1 LSERS
6 GENKCREERTQH
18 IFDTTQ
24 WSWKEF
30 RAETSIFQ
38 PFLKCWHHRDVGQ
51 TGHVDSTDVGT
62 PVAVQAAA
70 EAENPLAKS
79 SGALAP
85 LRVELFRDRWIASTV
100 SSLGTWM
107 QDTAGT
113 WLMTVLTTS
122 PLLIA
127 LMQTAASLP
136 VVVLGLLAGATAD
149 IFDRRRLLI
158 FWQTWMLAAVALLS
172 VLTFFDVI
180 SPWILLTLTFLLNIG
195 AAMNSPA
202 WQAIVPEVIPRAQ
215 LPDAVS
221 LNSAG
226 FNLAR
231 ALGPA
236 MGGLMVAL
244 FALATT
250 GAASV
255 FLLNSLS
262 FVGVILVLY
271 RWNRKPAFKSALPSE
286 RIQGSVRSGIRYL
299 RYAPMLQAA
308 FMRTLIFTLFVSA
321 VWALLAVVARNDM
334 RQGAMGYG
342 ILNGSMGFGAVIGA
356 TSLPRVRRILNADT
370 IIGTASGVFVATLA
384 VLALIKS
391 PWFIIPML
399 IAAGFAWTSAMST
412 LNLAVQVS
420 APAWVQAR
428 ALGAYQMIFA
438 GGMALGGV
446 IWGFIAEHVS
456 TSKSLLCASIGLA
469 ITLPFSLR
477 FHVLRGVQPDLSPH
491 RYTLPAPQLDS
502 QREDSEGPVRVSVD
516 YHIDPRDYA
525 GFAKAVHQLRDVRL
539 RDGAIRWGVYQDAA
553 DPGHINET
561 FVTES
566 WLEYLR
572 QRERFT
578 ASDRQVLERVWS
590 FHRGKEP
597 PRISHMFYAKEVG
610 DAQLTN

>member
-1 LSERS
+1 MNPTNTEQPPTETKLNGFEPLSV
-6 GENKCREERTQH
+6 
-18 IFDTTQ
+18 
-24 WSWKEF
+24 
-30 RAETSIFQ
+30 
-38 PFLKCWHHRDVGQ
+38 P
-51 TGHVDSTDVGT
+51 
-62 PVAVQAAA
+62 
-70 EAENPLAKS
+70 
-79 SGALAP
+79 
-85 LRVELFRDRWIASTV
+85 LFRDLWLASIV
-100 SSLGTWM
+100 SNLGGWM

-136 VVVLGLLAGATAD
+136 VVILGLLAGATAD
-149 IFDRRRLLI
+149 IYDRRRLLI
-158 FWQTWMLAAVALLS
+158 FWQAWMLSAVALLS
-172 VLTFFDVI
+172 VLTYFDII
-180 SPWILLTLTFLLNIG
+180 SPWILLILTFLLNIG
-195 AAMNSPA
+195 TAMNSPA

-236 MGGLMVAL
+236 LGGLAIAV
-244 FALATT
+244 FARATT

-271 RWNRKPAFKSALPSE
+271 RWHRNPLFKSALPSE
-286 RIQGSVRSGIRYL
+286 RIRGSVRAGIRYV

-308 FMRTLIFTLFVSA
+308 FVRTLLFTLFVSA
-321 VWALLAVVARNDM
+321 VWALLAIVAKRDLH
-334 RQGAMGYG
+334 QGAMGYG

-356 TSLPRVRRILNADT
+356 TLLPRVRRLLSADT
-370 IIGTASGVFVATLA
+370 IIAAATGVFVATLA
-384 VLALIKS
+384 ALALVHT
-391 PWFIIPML
+391 PLVVIPML
-399 IAAGFAWTSAMST
+399 IAGGFAWTSAMST

-420 APAWVQAR
+420 VPAWVQAR

-438 GGMALGGV
+438 GGMAVGSV
-446 IWGFIAEHVS
+446 IWGYIAEHVS
-456 TSKSLLCASIGLA
+456 TSKSLMCAAVGLA
-469 ITLPFSLR
+469 VTLPLSLR
-477 FHVLRGVQPDLSPH
+477 FHVLRGVQPDFSPH
-491 RYTLPAPQLDS
+491 LYSLPAPKLAFE
-502 QREDSEGPVRVSVD
+502 REESAGPVRVSID
-516 YHIDPRDYA
+516 YQIDPQDYA
-525 GFAKAVHQLRDVRL
+525 AFTHAIHQLRDVRL

-553 DPGHINET
+553 DPGHLNET

-578 ASDRQVLERVWS
+578 ASDLQIRDRVWS
-590 FHRGKEP
+590 FHQGPEP
-597 PRISHMFYAKEVG
+597 PRISHMFYAKEVTAG
-610 DAQLTN
+610 NAQPDPQLAI

>member
-1 LSERS
+1 MTTLKTDQVETPAKLSGFE
-6 GENKCREERTQH
+6 
-18 IFDTTQ
+18 
-24 WSWKEF
+24 
-30 RAETSIFQ
+30 
-38 PFLKCWHHRDVGQ
+38 
-51 TGHVDSTDVGT
+51 
-62 PVAVQAAA
+62 
-70 EAENPLAKS
+70 PL
-79 SGALAP
+79 GVP
-85 LRVELFRDRWIASTV
+85 LFRDLWLASIV
-100 SSLGTWM
+100 SNLGGWM

-136 VVVLGLLAGATAD
+136 VLLLGLLAGATAD

-158 FWQTWMLAAVALLS
+158 FWQAWMLAAVAFLS
-172 VLTFFDVI
+172 VLTFFDII
-180 SPWILLTLTFLLNIG
+180 SPWILLILTFLLNIG

-202 WQAIVPEVIPRAQ
+202 WQAIVPEVIPRPQ
-215 LPDAVS
+215 LPDAIS

-236 MGGLMVAL
+236 LGGLAIAL
-244 FALATT
+244 FSRATT

-271 RWNRKPAFKSALPSE
+271 RWQRNPPFKSALPSE
-286 RIQGSVRSGIRYL
+286 RIRGSMRSGIRYI

-308 FMRTLIFTLFVSA
+308 FVRTLMFTLFVSA
-321 VWALLAVVARNDM
+321 VWALLAVVARNDLH
-334 RQGAMGYG
+334 QGAMGYG

-356 TSLPRVRRILNADT
+356 TLLPRVRRKLSADV
-370 IIGTASGVFVATLA
+370 IIASATGVFVATLLI
-384 VLALIKS
+384 LALVKV
-391 PWFIIPML
+391 PLIIIVFL
-399 IAAGFAWTSAMST
+399 IAGGFAWTSAMST

-420 APAWVQAR
+420 VPSWVQAR
-428 ALGAYQMIFA
+428 ALGAYQMIFSA
-438 GGMALGGV
+438 GMALGGV

-456 TSKSLLCASIGLA
+456 TSKSLLCAAVGLA
-469 ITLPFSLR
+469 VTLPLSLR
-477 FHVLRGVQPDLSPH
+477 FHELRGVQPDLSPH
-491 RYTLPAPQLDS
+491 RYAFPAPELAS
-502 QREDSEGPVRVSVD
+502 EREDSEGPVRVSID
-516 YHIDPRDYA
+516 YHIDPKDYA
-525 GFAKAVHQLRDVRL
+525 AFTKAIHKLRDVRL
-539 RDGAIRWGVYQDAA
+539 RDGAIRWGAYQDAT
-553 DPGHINET
+553 DPAHINET

-578 ASDRQVLERVWS
+578 ASDRHIRDTVWG

-597 PRISHMFYAKEVG
+597 PRISHMFYAKEVSETQSK
-610 DAQLTN
+610 AARLTE

>member
-1 LSERS
+1 MTTLKTDQLETEKKLSGFEPL
-6 GENKCREERTQH
+6 
-18 IFDTTQ
+18 
-24 WSWKEF
+24 
-30 RAETSIFQ
+30 SI
-38 PFLKCWHHRDVGQ
+38 R
-51 TGHVDSTDVGT
+51 
-62 PVAVQAAA
+62 
-70 EAENPLAKS
+70 
-79 SGALAP
+79 
-85 LRVELFRDRWIASTV
+85 LFRDLWLASIV
-100 SSLGTWM
+100 SNLGGWM

-113 WLMTVLTTS
+113 WLMTVLTPS

-136 VVVLGLLAGATAD
+136 VVILGLLAGATAD

-158 FWQTWMLAAVALLS
+158 FWQAWMLVAVAFLS
-172 VLTFFDVI
+172 VLTFFDII
-180 SPWILLTLTFLLNIG
+180 SPWILLILTFLLNIG

-202 WQAIVPEVIPRAQ
+202 WQAIVPEVVPRAQ
-215 LPDAVS
+215 LPDAIS

-236 MGGLMVAL
+236 LGGLAIAL
-244 FALATT
+244 YVHATT

-255 FLLNSLS
+255 FFLNSLS

-271 RWNRKPAFKSALPSE
+271 RWQRNPPFKSALPAE
-286 RIQGSVRSGIRYL
+286 RIRGSFRAGIRYL

-321 VWALLAVVARNDM
+321 VWALLAVVARNDLH
-334 RQGAMGYG
+334 QGAMGYG

-356 TSLPRVRRILNADT
+356 TNLPRVRRMLSADA
-370 IIGTASGVFVATLA
+370 IIAWSTGVFVATLA
-384 VLALIKS
+384 VMALVKVPLI
-391 PWFIIPML
+391 IIPML
-399 IAAGFAWTSAMST
+399 IAGGFAWTSAMST

-420 APAWVQAR
+420 VPAWVQAR

-456 TSKSLLCASIGLA
+456 TSKSLMCASVGLA
-469 ITLPFSLR
+469 VTLPWSLR
-477 FHVLRGVQPDLSPH
+477 FHVLRGVQPDFSPH
-491 RYTLPAPQLDS
+491 RYALPAPQLS
-502 QREDSEGPVRVSVD
+502 SEREDSDGPVRVSID

-525 GFAKAVHQLRDVRL
+525 AFTKAIHQLRDVRL
-539 RDGAIRWGVYQDAA
+539 RDGAIRWGVYQDAT
-553 DPGHINET
+553 DPGHLNET

-578 ASDRQVLERVWS
+578 ASDLATRERVFS
-590 FHRGKEP
+590 FHRGSDP
-597 PRISHMFYAKEVG
+597 PRISHMFYAKEVSDPQAKPSLG
-610 DAQLTN
+610 D

>member
-1 LSERS
+1 MTTL
-6 GENKCREERTQH
+6 NTDQVKTEEKLNG
-18 IFDTTQ
+18 F
-24 WSWKEF
+24 E
-30 RAETSIFQ
+30 
-38 PFLKCWHHRDVGQ
+38 PLKV
-51 TGHVDSTDVGT
+51 
-62 PVAVQAAA
+62 P
-70 EAENPLAKS
+70 
-79 SGALAP
+79 
-85 LRVELFRDRWIASTV
+85 LFRDLWLASIV
-100 SSLGTWM
+100 SNLGGWM

-113 WLMTVLTTS
+113 WLMTVLTPS

-136 VVVLGLLAGATAD
+136 VVILGLLAGATAD

-158 FWQTWMLAAVALLS
+158 FWQAWMLTAVAILS
-172 VLTFFDVI
+172 VLTFFDII
-180 SPWILLTLTFLLNIG
+180 SPWILLILTFLLNIG
-195 AAMNSPA
+195 TAMNSPA

-236 MGGLMVAL
+236 LGGLAIAL
-244 FALATT
+244 YSRATT

-271 RWNRKPAFKSALPSE
+271 RWQRNPFFKSALPAE
-286 RIQGSVRSGIRYL
+286 RIRGSVRAGIRYL

-321 VWALLAVVARNDM
+321 VWALLAIVARRDLH
-334 RQGAMGYG
+334 QGAMGYG
-342 ILNGSMGFGAVIGA
+342 ILNGSMGCGAVIGA
-356 TSLPRVRRILNADT
+356 TLLPRVRRILSADA
-370 IIGTASGVFVATLA
+370 IIAVATGVFVATLA
-384 VLALIKS
+384 VLALVRMPLI
-391 PWFIIPML
+391 IIPML
-399 IAAGFAWTSAMST
+399 LAGGFAWTSAMST

-420 APAWVQAR
+420 GPAWVQAR

-456 TSKSLLCASIGLA
+456 TSKSLMCASVGLA
-469 ITLPFSLR
+469 VTLPLSLR
-477 FHVLRGVQPDLSPH
+477 FHVLRGVQPDFSPH
-491 RYTLPAPQLDS
+491 LYTLPPPKLAS
-502 QREDSEGPVRVSVD
+502 EREDSAGPVRVSID
-516 YHIDPRDYA
+516 YSIDPRDYA
-525 GFAKAVHQLRDVRL
+525 AFTKAVHQLRDVRL
-539 RDGAIRWGVYQDAA
+539 RDGAIRWGVYQDAT
-553 DPGHINET
+553 DPARINET

-566 WLEYLR
+566 WLEYMR

-578 ASDRQVLERVWS
+578 ASDRQIRDHVWS
-590 FHRGKEP
+590 FHRGSEP
-597 PRISHMFYAKEVG
+597 PRISHMFYAKEVSAPQSDP
-610 DAQLTN
+610 DARLTE

>member
-1 LSERS
+1 MTTLKTDQLETEKKLSGFE
-6 GENKCREERTQH
+6 
-18 IFDTTQ
+18 
-24 WSWKEF
+24 
-30 RAETSIFQ
+30 
-38 PFLKCWHHRDVGQ
+38 
-51 TGHVDSTDVGT
+51 
-62 PVAVQAAA
+62 
-70 EAENPLAKS
+70 PLAI
-79 SGALAP
+79 P
-85 LRVELFRDRWIASTV
+85 LFRDLWLASIV
-100 SSLGTWM
+100 SNLGGWM

-113 WLMTVLTTS
+113 WLMTVLTPS

-136 VVVLGLLAGATAD
+136 VVILGLLAGATAD

-158 FWQTWMLAAVALLS
+158 FWQAWMLVAVAFLS
-172 VLTFFDVI
+172 VLTFFDII
-180 SPWILLTLTFLLNIG
+180 SPWILLILTFLLNIG

-202 WQAIVPEVIPRAQ
+202 WQAIVPEVVPRAQ
-215 LPDAVS
+215 LPDAIS

-236 MGGLMVAL
+236 LGGLAIAL
-244 FALATT
+244 YAHATT

-271 RWNRKPAFKSALPSE
+271 RWQRNPPFKSALPAE
-286 RIQGSVRSGIRYL
+286 RIRGSVRAGIRYL

-321 VWALLAVVARNDM
+321 VWALLAVVARNDLH
-334 RQGAMGYG
+334 QGAMGYG

-356 TSLPRVRRILNADT
+356 TNLPRVRRVLTADA
-370 IIGTASGVFVATLA
+370 IIAWSTGVFVATLA
-384 VLALIKS
+384 VLALVKVPLI
-391 PWFIIPML
+391 IIPVL

-420 APAWVQAR
+420 VPAWVQAR

-446 IWGFIAEHVS
+446 IWGYIAEHVS
-456 TSKSLLCASIGLA
+456 TSKSLMCASVGLA
-469 ITLPFSLR
+469 VTLPLSLR
-477 FHVLRGVQPDLSPH
+477 FHVLRGVQPDFSPH
-491 RYTLPAPQLDS
+491 HYALPAPQLAS
-502 QREDSEGPVRVSVD
+502 EREDSEGPVRVSID
-516 YHIDPRDYA
+516 YHIDPSDYA
-525 GFAKAVHQLRDVRL
+525 AFTKAIHQLRDVRL
-539 RDGAIRWGVYQDAA
+539 RDGAIRWGVYQDAT
-553 DPGHINET
+553 DPGHLNET

-578 ASDRQVLERVWS
+578 ASDLAIRDRVWS
-590 FHRGKEP
+590 FHRGNEP
-597 PRISHMFYAKEVG
+597 PRISHMFYAKEVSDPQAKASLG
-610 DAQLTN
+610 D

>member
-1 LSERS
+1 M
-6 GENKCREERTQH
+6 
-18 IFDTTQ
+18 TT
-24 WSWKEF
+24 
-30 RAETSIFQ
+30 
-38 PFLKCWHHRDVGQ
+38 LK
-51 TGHVDSTDVGT
+51 TD
-62 PVAVQAAA
+62 
-70 EAENPLAKS
+70 PLGSPAKLH
-79 SGALAP
+79 GFEP
-85 LRVELFRDRWIASTV
+85 LGVPLFRDLWLASIV
-100 SSLGTWM
+100 SNLGGWM

-113 WLMTVLTTS
+113 WLMTVLTPS

-136 VVVLGLLAGATAD
+136 VVILGLLAGATAD

-158 FWQTWMLAAVALLS
+158 FWQAWMLTAVAILS
-172 VLTFFDVI
+172 VLTFFDII
-180 SPWILLTLTFLLNIG
+180 SPWILLILTFLLNIG
-195 AAMNSPA
+195 TAMNSPA

-215 LPDAVS
+215 LPDAIS

-236 MGGLMVAL
+236 LGGLAIAL
-244 FALATT
+244 FARATT

-271 RWNRKPAFKSALPSE
+271 RWQRNPLFKSALPSE
-286 RIQGSVRSGIRYL
+286 RIRGSVRAGIRYI

-321 VWALLAVVARNDM
+321 VWALLAVVARNDLH
-334 RQGAMGYG
+334 QGAMGYG
-342 ILNGSMGFGAVIGA
+342 ILNGSMGFGAVFGA
-356 TSLPRVRRILNADT
+356 TLLPRVRRVVPADT
-370 IIGTASGVFVATLA
+370 IIAGASSVFVATLL
-384 VLALIKS
+384 VLALVKV
-391 PWFIIPML
+391 PLIIIVFL
-399 IAAGFAWTSAMST
+399 IAGGFAWTSAMST

-420 APAWVQAR
+420 VPAWVQAR

-456 TSKSLLCASIGLA
+456 TSKSLLCAAGGLA
-469 ITLPFSLR
+469 VTLPLSLR
-477 FHVLRGVQPDLSPH
+477 FHVLRGVQPDLTPH
-491 RYTLPAPQLDS
+491 LYTRPAPTLAS
-502 QREDSEGPVRVSVD
+502 EREDNDGPVRVSID
-516 YHIDPRDYA
+516 YCIDPSDYA
-525 GFAKAVHQLRDVRL
+525 AFTQAIHQLRDVRL
-539 RDGAIRWGVYQDAA
+539 RDGAIRWGVYQDAS
-553 DPGHINET
+553 DPAHMNET

-578 ASDRQVLERVWS
+578 ASDLRIRDRVWS
-590 FHRGKEP
+590 FHHGKEP
-597 PRISHMFYAKEVG
+597 PRISHSFYAKEVS
-610 DAQLTN
+610 ALQTRPEPLLSE

>member
-1 LSERS
+1 M
-6 GENKCREERTQH
+6 
-18 IFDTTQ
+18 TT
-24 WSWKEF
+24 
-30 RAETSIFQ
+30 
-38 PFLKCWHHRDVGQ
+38 LKTDQLQ
-51 TGHVDSTDVGT
+51 T
-62 PVAVQAAA
+62 
-70 EAENPLAKS
+70 EAKLNGFEPL
-79 SGALAP
+79 GVP
-85 LRVELFRDRWIASTV
+85 LFRNLWLASIV
-100 SSLGTWM
+100 SNLGGWM

-136 VVVLGLLAGATAD
+136 VVILGLLAGATAD

-158 FWQTWMLAAVALLS
+158 FWQAWMLAAVAILS
-172 VLTFFDVI
+172 VLTFFDII
-180 SPWILLTLTFLLNIG
+180 SPWILLILTFLLNIG

-215 LPDAVS
+215 LPDAIS

-236 MGGLMVAL
+236 LGGLAIAL
-244 FALATT
+244 YARATT

-271 RWNRKPAFKSALPSE
+271 RWQRNPHFKSALPAE
-286 RIQGSVRSGIRYL
+286 RIRGSVRAGIRYM

-321 VWALLAVVARNDM
+321 VWALLAVVARDDLH
-334 RQGAMGYG
+334 QGAMGYG

-356 TSLPRVRRILNADT
+356 TSLPRVRRVLSADA
-370 IIGTASGVFVATLA
+370 IIASATAVFVSTLT
-384 VLALIKS
+384 VLALVKV
-391 PWFIIPML
+391 PLIIIAVL
-399 IAAGFAWTSAMST
+399 ITAGFAWTSAMST

-420 APAWVQAR
+420 VPAWVQAR

-438 GGMALGGV
+438 GGMALGSV

-456 TSKSLLCASIGLA
+456 TSKSLMCAAGGLA
-469 ITLPFSLR
+469 VTLPLSLR
-477 FHVLRGVQPDLSPH
+477 FHVLRGVQPDFSPH
-491 RYTLPAPQLDS
+491 RYALPAPTLAS
-502 QREDSEGPVRVSVD
+502 EREDSDGPVRVSID
-516 YHIDPRDYA
+516 YRIDPADYA
-525 GFAKAVHQLRDVRL
+525 AFTKAIHQLRDVRL
-539 RDGAIRWGVYQDAA
+539 RDGAIRWGVYQDAS
-553 DPGHINET
+553 DPGHLNET
-561 FVTES
+561 FITES

-578 ASDRQVLERVWS
+578 ASDLAIRERVFS
-590 FHRGKEP
+590 FHRSSEP
-597 PRISHMFYAKEVG
+597 PRISHMFYAKEASDVSSS
-610 DAQLTN
+610 DQP

>member
-1 LSERS
+1 MTTLKTDQVETPAKLSGFE
-6 GENKCREERTQH
+6 
-18 IFDTTQ
+18 
-24 WSWKEF
+24 
-30 RAETSIFQ
+30 
-38 PFLKCWHHRDVGQ
+38 
-51 TGHVDSTDVGT
+51 
-62 PVAVQAAA
+62 
-70 EAENPLAKS
+70 PL
-79 SGALAP
+79 GVP
-85 LRVELFRDRWIASTV
+85 LFRDLWLASIV
-100 SSLGTWM
+100 SNLGGWM

-113 WLMTVLTTS
+113 WLMTVLTPS

-136 VVVLGLLAGATAD
+136 VLLLGLLAGATAD

-158 FWQTWMLAAVALLS
+158 FWQAWMLAAVAFLS
-172 VLTFFDVI
+172 VLTFFDII
-180 SPWILLTLTFLLNIG
+180 SPWILLILTFLLNIG

-202 WQAIVPEVIPRAQ
+202 WQAIVPEVIPRPQ
-215 LPDAVS
+215 LPDAIS

-236 MGGLMVAL
+236 LGGLAIAL
-244 FALATT
+244 FARATT

-271 RWNRKPAFKSALPSE
+271 RWQRNPPFKSALPSE
-286 RIQGSVRSGIRYL
+286 RIRGSMRAGIRYI

-308 FMRTLIFTLFVSA
+308 FVRTLMFTLFVSA
-321 VWALLAVVARNDM
+321 VWALLAVVARNDL

-356 TSLPRVRRILNADT
+356 TLLPRVRRKLPADV
-370 IIGTASGVFVATLA
+370 IIASASCVFVATLL
-384 VLALIKS
+384 VLALVKVPLI
-391 PWFIIPML
+391 L
-399 IAAGFAWTSAMST
+399 IAFLIAGGFAWTSAMST

-420 APAWVQAR
+420 VPTWVQAR
-428 ALGAYQMIFA
+428 ALGAYQMIFSA
-438 GGMALGGV
+438 GMALGGV

-456 TSKSLLCASIGLA
+456 TSKSLLCAAVGLA
-469 ITLPFSLR
+469 ATLPLSLR
-477 FHVLRGVQPDLSPH
+477 FHVLRGVVPDLSPH
-491 RYTLPAPQLDS
+491 RYSFPAPELAS
-502 QREDSEGPVRVSVD
+502 EREDSEGPVRVSID
-516 YHIDPRDYA
+516 YHIDPKDYA
-525 GFAKAVHQLRDVRL
+525 AFTKAIHKLRDVRL
-539 RDGAIRWGVYQDAA
+539 RDGAIRWGAYQDATEPA
-553 DPGHINET
+553 HINET

-578 ASDRQVLERVWS
+578 ASDRHVRDTVWG

-597 PRISHMFYAKEVG
+597 PRISHMFYAKEAS
-610 DAQLTN
+610 DSQAKTQRLTE

>member
-1 LSERS
+1 MTTLNTDQLE
-6 GENKCREERTQH
+6 TQPKLH
-18 IFDTTQ
+18 GF
-24 WSWKEF
+24 E
-30 RAETSIFQ
+30 
-38 PFLKCWHHRDVGQ
+38 
-51 TGHVDSTDVGT
+51 
-62 PVAVQAAA
+62 
-70 EAENPLAKS
+70 PL
-79 SGALAP
+79 GVP
-85 LRVELFRDRWIASTV
+85 LFRDLWLASIV
-100 SSLGTWM
+100 SNLGGWM

-136 VVVLGLLAGATAD
+136 VVILGLLAGATAD

-158 FWQTWMLAAVALLS
+158 FWQAWMLTAVAILS
-172 VLTFFDVI
+172 VLTFFDIV
-180 SPWILLTLTFLLNIG
+180 SPWILLILTFLLNIG

-236 MGGLMVAL
+236 LGGLAVAL
-244 FALATT
+244 FARATT

-262 FVGVILVLY
+262 FVGVILVLF
-271 RWNRKPAFKSALPSE
+271 RWKRNPLFKSALPAE
-286 RIQGSVRSGIRYL
+286 RIRGSVRAGIRYL

-308 FMRTLIFTLFVSA
+308 FVRTFIFTLFVSA
-321 VWALLAVVARNDM
+321 VWALLAIVARNDL

-356 TSLPRVRRILNADT
+356 TSLPRVRRVLSADA
-370 IIGTASGVFVATLA
+370 IIATASCIFIATLA
-384 VLALIKS
+384 VLSLIKI
-391 PWFIIPML
+391 PLVIIPML
-399 IAAGFAWTSAMST
+399 IAAGFGWTSAMST

-420 APAWVQAR
+420 VPAWVQAR

-446 IWGFIAEHVS
+446 IWGSIAEHLS
-456 TSKSLLCASIGLA
+456 TPKSLMCASAGLA
-469 ITLPFSLR
+469 ITLPLSLR

-491 RYTLPAPQLDS
+491 RYTLPPPKLNSERD
-502 QREDSEGPVRVSVD
+502 DSEGPVRVSID
-516 YHIDPRDYA
+516 YFIDPRDYA
-525 GFAKAVHQLRDVRL
+525 AFTKAIHQLRDVRL
-539 RDGAIRWGVYQDAA
+539 RNGAIRWGVYQDAS

-578 ASDRQVLERVWS
+578 ASDRQILERVWS
-590 FHRGKEP
+590 FHRSNEP
-597 PRISHMFYAKEVG
+597 PRISHMFYAKEVS
-610 DAQLTN
+610 DAQAEQ